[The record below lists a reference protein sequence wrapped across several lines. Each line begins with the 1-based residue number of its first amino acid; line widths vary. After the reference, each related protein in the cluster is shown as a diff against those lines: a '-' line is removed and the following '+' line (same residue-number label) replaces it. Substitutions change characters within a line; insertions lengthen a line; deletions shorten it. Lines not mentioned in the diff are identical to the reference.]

1 MKQALQITFIALA
14 SLFLATAC
22 SVTSSPRS
30 TAKHFYKAIEKGDFD
45 QALSYTTLEADADAE
60 IYHAIMQKVNTSIQE
75 KGGIK
80 KIEILREEGDAE
92 AEAEAEAEE
101 LEELTV
107 VTLISFNDG
116 SSQEEYCDL
125 VQRDGKW
132 AVDVNLSS
140 K

>member
-1 MKQALQITFIALA
+1 MKQVLQITFIALA

-60 IYHAIMQKVNTSIQE
+60 IYHAIMQKVNSSIQE

-80 KIEILREEGDAE
+80 KIEILREEGD
-92 AEAEAEAEE
+92 AEAEE

>member
-45 QALSYTTLEADADAE
+45 QALSYTTLEAEADAE
-60 IYHAIMQKVNTSIQE
+60 IYHAIMQKVNSSIQE

-80 KIEILREEGDAE
+80 KIEILREEGD
-92 AEAEAEAEE
+92 AEAEE

-116 SSQEEYCDL
+116 SSQEEYCDM

>member
-1 MKQALQITFIALA
+1 MKQALQITFIALV
-14 SLFLATAC
+14 SLFVATAC

-45 QALSYTTLEADADAE
+45 QALSYTTLEAEADAE
-60 IYHAIMQKVNTSIQE
+60 IYHAIMQKVNSSIQE

-80 KIEILREEGDAE
+80 KIEILREEGD
-92 AEAEAEAEE
+92 AEAEE

>member
-92 AEAEAEAEE
+92 AEE

-125 VQRDGKW
+125 VQCDGKW

>member
-1 MKQALQITFIALA
+1 MKQSLKITFVAVA
-14 SLFLATAC
+14 SLFMAVAC

-30 TAKHFYKAIEKGDFD
+30 TAKHFYKAIEKGEFD
-45 QALSYTTLEADADAE
+45 KALSFTTLEADADAE

-80 KIEILREEGDAE
+80 KIEILREEGDPE
-92 AEAEAEAEE
+92 TEV
-101 LEELTV
+101 LEELTI
-107 VTLISFNDG
+107 VTQITFNDG

-132 AVDVNLSS
+132 AVDVNLDS

>member
-1 MKQALQITFIALA
+1 MKQILQITFVALA

-45 QALSYTTLEADADAE
+45 EALSYTTLEAEADAE
-60 IYHAIMQKVNTSIQE
+60 IYHAIMQKVNSSIQE

-80 KIEILREEGDAE
+80 KIEILREEGD
-92 AEAEAEAEE
+92 AEAEE

>member
-1 MKQALQITFIALA
+1 MKQVLQITFVALA

-30 TAKHFYKAIEKGDFD
+30 TAKHFYKVIEKGDFD
-45 QALSYTTLEADADAE
+45 KALSYTTLEAEADAE
-60 IYHAIMQKVNTSIQE
+60 IYHAIMQKVNSSIQE

-80 KIEILREEGDAE
+80 KIEILREEGD
-92 AEAEAEAEE
+92 AEAEE

>member
-1 MKQALQITFIALA
+1 MKQALQITFIALV
-14 SLFLATAC
+14 SLFVATAC

-80 KIEILREEGDAE
+80 KIEILREEGDL
-92 AEAEAEAEE
+92 EAEE

-125 VQRDGKW
+125 IQRDGKW
-132 AVDVNLSS
+132 AVDVNLAS

>member
-60 IYHAIMQKVNTSIQE
+60 IYHAIMQKVNSSIQE

-80 KIEILREEGDAE
+80 KIEILREEGD
-92 AEAEAEAEE
+92 AEAEAEE

-132 AVDVNLSS
+132 AVDVNLAS

>member
-1 MKQALQITFIALA
+1 MKQSLKITFVAVL
-14 SLFLATAC
+14 SLFMAVAC

-45 QALSYTTLEADADAE
+45 KALSFTTLEADADAE
-60 IYHAIMQKVNTSIQE
+60 IYHAIMQKVSTSIQE

-80 KIEILREEGDAE
+80 KIEILREEGDTE
-92 AEAEAEAEE
+92 AEQV
-101 LEELTV
+101 EELTI
-107 VTLISFNDG
+107 VTQITFNDG

-132 AVDVNLSS
+132 AVDVNLDS

>member
-1 MKQALQITFIALA
+1 MKQSLKITFVAVA
-14 SLFLATAC
+14 SLLMAVAC

-30 TAKHFYKAIEKGDFD
+30 TAKHFYKAIEKGEFD
-45 QALSYTTLEADADAE
+45 KALSLTTLEADVDAE

-80 KIEILREEGDAE
+80 KIEILCEEGDL
-92 AEAEAEAEE
+92 EAEE
-101 LEELTV
+101 LEELTI
-107 VTLISFNDG
+107 VTKITYNDG

-132 AVDVNLSS
+132 AVDVNLDS

>member
-14 SLFLATAC
+14 SLFLGTAC

-80 KIEILREEGDAE
+80 KIEILREEGDV
-92 AEAEAEAEE
+92 EAEE

>member
-1 MKQALQITFIALA
+1 MKHALHITLIAA
-14 SLFLATAC
+14 MSLLMATAC

-30 TAKHFYKAIEKGDFD
+30 TAKHFYKSIEKGDFD
-45 QALSYTTLEADADAE
+45 KALAYSTLEAEADAE
-60 IYHAIMQKVNTSIQE
+60 IYHAIMQKVNSSIQE

-92 AEAEAEAEE
+92 D
-101 LEELTV
+101 LEHTTV
-107 VTLISFNDG
+107 VALITFKDG

-125 VQRDGKW
+125 VQQDGKW
-132 AVDVNLSS
+132 AVDVDLNS

>member
-80 KIEILREEGDAE
+80 KIEILREEGDL
-92 AEAEAEAEE
+92 EAEE

>member
-1 MKQALQITFIALA
+1 MKQILHKINIATV

-30 TAKHFYKAIEKGDFD
+30 TAKHFYKSIEKGDFAK
-45 QALSYTTLEADADAE
+45 ALSFTPLEAEADAE

-80 KIEILREEGDAE
+80 KIEILREEGD
-92 AEAEAEAEE
+92 EE
-101 LEELTV
+101 DLEHTPV
-107 VTLISFNDG
+107 VTLITFNDG
-116 SSQEEYCDL
+116 SSQEEFCDL
-125 VQRDGKW
+125 IQRDGKW
-132 AVDVNLSS
+132 AVDVNLNS

>member
-92 AEAEAEAEE
+92 AEE

>member
-30 TAKHFYKAIEKGDFD
+30 TAKHFYKAIEKDDFD

-80 KIEILREEGDAE
+80 KIEILREEGDLE
-92 AEAEAEAEE
+92 AEG

>member
-1 MKQALQITFIALA
+1 MKQSLKITFVAVL
-14 SLFLATAC
+14 SLFMATAC

-45 QALSYTTLEADADAE
+45 KALSFTTLEADADAE

-92 AEAEAEAEE
+92 AEEV
-101 LEELTV
+101 EELTI
-107 VTLISFNDG
+107 VTQITFNDG

-132 AVDVNLSS
+132 AVDVNLDS

>member
-60 IYHAIMQKVNTSIQE
+60 IYHAIMQKVNSSIQE

-80 KIEILREEGDAE
+80 KIEILREEGDL
-92 AEAEAEAEE
+92 EAEE

-125 VQRDGKW
+125 IQRDGKW
-132 AVDVNLSS
+132 AVDVNLAS

>member
-30 TAKHFYKAIEKGDFD
+30 TAKHFYKAIEKDDFD

-80 KIEILREEGDAE
+80 KIEILREEGDL
-92 AEAEAEAEE
+92 EAEE

>member
-92 AEAEAEAEE
+92 AEE

-125 VQRDGKW
+125 VRRDGKW

>member
-1 MKQALQITFIALA
+1 MKQSLKITFVAVL
-14 SLFLATAC
+14 SLFMAAAC

-45 QALSYTTLEADADAE
+45 KALSFTTLEADADAE

-80 KIEILREEGDAE
+80 KIEILREEGDTE
-92 AEAEAEAEE
+92 AEQV
-101 LEELTV
+101 EELTI
-107 VTLISFNDG
+107 VTQITFNDG
-116 SSQEEYCDL
+116 AAQEEYCDL

-132 AVDVNLSS
+132 AVDVNLDS

>member
-1 MKQALQITFIALA
+1 MKQILQITFVALA

-45 QALSYTTLEADADAE
+45 KALSYTTLEAEADAE
-60 IYHAIMQKVNTSIQE
+60 IYHAIMQKVNSSIQE

-92 AEAEAEAEE
+92 AEE

-107 VTLISFNDG
+107 VTLISYNDG

>member
-80 KIEILREEGDAE
+80 KIEILREEGDV
-92 AEAEAEAEE
+92 EAEE

>member
-1 MKQALQITFIALA
+1 
-14 SLFLATAC
+14 
-22 SVTSSPRS
+22 
-30 TAKHFYKAIEKGDFD
+30 
-45 QALSYTTLEADADAE
+45 
-60 IYHAIMQKVNTSIQE
+60 MQKVNSSIQE

-80 KIEILREEGDAE
+80 KIEILREEGD
-92 AEAEAEAEE
+92 AEAEE

>member
-1 MKQALQITFIALA
+1 MKQVLQITFIALV
-14 SLFLATAC
+14 SLFVATAC

-60 IYHAIMQKVNTSIQE
+60 IYHAIMQKVNSSIQE

-80 KIEILREEGDAE
+80 KIEILREEGD

>member
-1 MKQALQITFIALA
+1 MKQILHIIIIATV

-30 TAKHFYKAIEKGDFD
+30 TAKHFYKSIEKGDFD
-45 QALSYTTLEADADAE
+45 KALSFTTLEAEADAE

-80 KIEILREEGDAE
+80 KIEILREKGD
-92 AEAEAEAEE
+92 EE
-101 LEELTV
+101 DLEHTTV
-107 VTLISFNDG
+107 VTLITFNDG
-116 SSQEEYCDL
+116 SSQEEFCDL
-125 VQRDGKW
+125 IQRDGKW
-132 AVDVNLSS
+132 AVDVNLNS

>member
-1 MKQALQITFIALA
+1 MKQILHIIIIAIV

-30 TAKHFYKAIEKGDFD
+30 TAKHFYKSIEKGDFD
-45 QALSYTTLEADADAE
+45 KALSFTTLEAEADAE

-80 KIEILREEGDAE
+80 KIEILREEGD
-92 AEAEAEAEE
+92 EE
-101 LEELTV
+101 DLEHTTV
-107 VTLISFNDG
+107 VTLITFNDG
-116 SSQEEYCDL
+116 SSQEEFCDL
-125 VQRDGKW
+125 IQRDGKW
-132 AVDVNLSS
+132 AVDVNLNS